1 MSSSDQILSLMHASS
16 IEAIEIVRGES
27 SLGDLCA
34 LACHGVGPYTQ
45 VKVVV
50 ERCPKQWSRKF

>member
-1 MSSSDQILSLMHASS
+1 MHASS
-16 IEAIEIVRGES
+16 IEAIETVRGES